1 MSQSFSSVDLPSEI
15 ENNHQQNNVNQQWT
29 IEDSEQTYQ
38 IQGWGD
44 PYFSINR
51 AGHIIVSPQGDRGTS
66 LDLYELVE
74 ALRERNIGLPIL
86 IRFPEILAD
95 RVERLYACFDRA
107 ISRYNYQGNYR
118 GVFPIKCNQHRHL
131 VESLVQCGTPH
142 QLGLEVGSKPELMIA
157 LASLNPFHKT
167 EKENQK
173 SLLICNGYKDRYYIE
188 TALLSRRLGYETI
201 IVVEQLEELELIHEI
216 SEELKITPVIGM
228 RAKLGTR
235 GTGRWG
241 SSTGDRAKFGLT
253 IWQMLQAVET
263 LKSYQQ
269 LESLQLLHFHIGSQ
283 VSSIRVIKEAIR
295 EAAQIYVE
303 LTALGG
309 NLNYLDVGGGLAIDY
324 DGSKTNKNNASK
336 NYNMQ
341 NYANDIVAEVKEAC
355 DQAEI
360 NVPTLISESGRAI
373 VSHQGVLIFDVL
385 GSNEPPV
392 TPPPVIEEEEHL
404 IIRNLWET
412 YALIN
417 QENYQEHYHDAVQFK
432 QEAISLFNFS
442 YLSLQ
447 ERARAEQLYWACCA
461 KVFAIIKH
469 QENVNEEL
477 QAIANILT
485 SIYYI
490 NLSIFQSTPDHWAID
505 QLFPIMPIHRL
516 NEVPNQRGI
525 LADLTCDSDGK
536 ISQFINPKGQQP
548 KDFLELH
555 PLQTNQPYYLGMFL
569 VGAYQEIMGNLHNLF
584 GETNVVHIQTDPK
597 GYKIEQLVRG
607 DTISEVLT
615 QTQYSTEELLE
626 TLRRYTEQA
635 LEKKLISLSE
645 SRHLLNNYQQ
655 GLGSYT
661 YLNSS
666 ARE

>member
-269 LESLQLLHFHIGSQ
+269 LDSLQLLHFHIGSQ